1 MDLFLGLILLVFL
14 IYALI
19 KILKLIFKNHKKM
32 TPVYDADTIA
42 TFQGKYSK
50 GESSFEPN
58 ILCQLNAKQEGL
70 QIISLGYSKKSMFVF
85 YPEITVFERTT
96 KLADAANFAGV
107 QSETEYIVLR
117 YIRDNEALHLIFYV
131 DDPLIKIHNQRAAK
145 KNDILYYVNMR
156 ISQ

>member
-1 MDLFLGLILLVFL
+1 MDLLIKLIMLVFVT
-14 IYALI
+14 YALI
-19 KILKLIFKNHKKM
+19 KVFKLIFKNHKKM
-32 TPVYDADTIA
+32 TPVYDSDTIA

-58 ILCQLNAKQEGL
+58 ILCQLNAKQEVL
-70 QIISLGYSKKSMFVF
+70 QITSLGYAKKSMFVF
-85 YPEITVFERTT
+85 YPEITVFELTT

-117 YIRDNEALHLIFYV
+117 YIRDNEALHLVFYV
-131 DDPLIKIHNQRAAK
+131 DDPLIKIHNKRAAK
-145 KNDILYYVNMR
+145 KNDILYYVNTR